1 MAITTEQIKE
11 LRDLTGAGIMDC
23 KRALEEAQGDMKK
36 ASQAIM
42 VAGIAKTEKKSDR
55 EASEGVVESYIHSG
69 SRIGSLVELNCETDF
84 VSRLPEF
91 KKLAHDLTMQVAAMA
106 PKYVDK
112 SEMPDGD
119 DSDPEV
125 VCLMQQSFIKDD
137 SKVMQELVT
146 ELAARVGENVRVKR
160 FARFALGD

>member
-1 MAITTEQIKE
+1 MAITTEQIRA

-23 KRALEEAQGDMKK
+23 KRALEEAQGDIEK

-42 VAGIAKTEKKSDR
+42 VAGIAKVEKKSDR

-69 SRIGSLVELNCETDF
+69 GRIGSLVELNCETDF

-91 KKLAHDLTMQVAAMA
+91 KRLAHDLTMQVAAMA

-112 SEMPDGD
+112 SEIPDGD
-119 DSDPEV
+119 VSDPEV

>member
-1 MAITTEQIKE
+1 MAIATEQIRE
-11 LRDLTGAGIMDC
+11 LRYLTGAGIMDC

-42 VAGIAKTEKKSDR
+42 AAGIAKAEKKSDR

-91 KKLAHDLTMQVAAMA
+91 KKLAHDLTMQIAAMA

-112 SEMPDGD
+112 SEIPDGD

>member
-1 MAITTEQIKE
+1 
-11 LRDLTGAGIMDC
+11 
-23 KRALEEAQGDMKK
+23 
-36 ASQAIM
+36 
-42 VAGIAKTEKKSDR
+42 
-55 EASEGVVESYIHSG
+55 
-69 SRIGSLVELNCETDF
+69 LNCETDF

-91 KKLAHDLTMQVAAMA
+91 KRLAHDLTMQVAAMA

-112 SEMPDGD
+112 SEIPDGD

>member
-1 MAITTEQIKE
+1 MAIATEQIRE

-42 VAGIAKTEKKSDR
+42 AAGIAKAEKKSDR

-91 KKLAHDLTMQVAAMA
+91 KKLAHDLTMQIAAMA

-112 SEMPDGD
+112 SEIPDGD

>member
-1 MAITTEQIKE
+1 MAITTEQIRA

-23 KRALEEAQGDMKK
+23 KRALEEAQGDIEK

-42 VAGIAKTEKKSDR
+42 VAGIAKVEKKSDR
-55 EASEGVVESYIHSG
+55 EAREGVVESYIHSG
-69 SRIGSLVELNCETDF
+69 GRIGSLVELNCETDF

-91 KKLAHDLTMQVAAMA
+91 KRLAHDLTMQVAAMA

-112 SEMPDGD
+112 SEIPDGD

>member
-1 MAITTEQIKE
+1 MAIATEQIRE

-42 VAGIAKTEKKSDR
+42 AAGIAKAEKKSDR

-112 SEMPDGD
+112 SEIPDGD

>member
-1 MAITTEQIKE
+1 MAITTEQIRA

-23 KRALEEAQGDMKK
+23 KRALEEAQGDMEK
-36 ASQAIM
+36 ASKAIM
-42 VAGIAKTEKKSDR
+42 EMGIAKVEKKSDR

-112 SEMPDGD
+112 SEIPDGD
-119 DSDPEV
+119 DSDPEE

-146 ELAARVGENVRVKR
+146 ELAARVGENVRVRR

>member
-1 MAITTEQIKE
+1 MAIATEQIRE

-42 VAGIAKTEKKSDR
+42 AAGIAKAEKKSDR

-91 KKLAHDLTMQVAAMA
+91 KKLAHDLTMQIAAMA
-106 PKYVDK
+106 PKYVDTRWRR
-112 SEMPDGD
+112 
-119 DSDPEV
+119 
-125 VCLMQQSFIKDD
+125 Q
-137 SKVMQELVT
+137 
-146 ELAARVGENVRVKR
+146 
-160 FARFALGD
+160 

>member
-42 VAGIAKTEKKSDR
+42 AAGIAKAEKKSDR

-91 KKLAHDLTMQVAAMA
+91 KKLAHDLTMQIAAMA

-112 SEMPDGD
+112 SEIPDGD

>member
-42 VAGIAKTEKKSDR
+42 VAGIAKAEKKSDR